1 MSVRYSKYLPI
12 ISLAGDFVLLNLFF
26 VFGFCLTQSQ
36 TNCFAEKFIIFY
48 LYLNVVWL
56 ILGIIFKAG
65 NIGHTLP
72 KKKMLFAYI
81 KIIVFFFFLFLLY
94 FQVKTL
100 NYYPRQYIEYI
111 FALFFVSLIVWKLSL
126 YYAFVVY
133 RKMGYNYRTVIIVGL
148 TNNTRQ
154 LRNYFMSNY
163 LNGYRFAGFIGP
175 VKSKRQGIIGEWGD
189 LKSIVEEKG
198 VDEIY
203 IGWEN
208 VPKEVL
214 PQITAV
220 ANEYPLKVRIVP
232 DFGEFSYMSAELVNY
247 DIVPVIQIHPGPLS
261 YWYNQFIKRSFDIIF
276 SLAIIVGLLS
286 WLSLI
291 LFIISLFG
299 RREGIFFLQK
309 RTGTDGKVFKC
320 IKFRTMH
327 KNLNAD
333 EIQATKSDQRI
344 TTVGRFLR
352 KTSLDEL
359 PQFINVFVGQMSV
372 VGPRPHMLKHTS
384 QYRKIVKRF
393 MARHTVKPGI
403 TGLAQVRGYRGE
415 IKKYSDIKKRISH
428 DVNYIETWSFSLDL
442 KIIMLT
448 IRNLIRGDKNAY

>member
-26 VFGFCLTQSQ
+26 VFGFCLMTSQ
-36 TNCFAEKFIIFY
+36 ANCFAEKFVFFY
-48 LYLNVVWL
+48 FYLNVVWL
-56 ILGIIFKAG
+56 ILSIIFNAG
-65 NIGHTLP
+65 KIDHTLP
-72 KKKMLFAYI
+72 KKKMLFTYI

-100 NYYPRQYIEYI
+100 NYYPRQFIEYI
-111 FALFFVSLIVWKLSL
+111 FVLFFGSLIVWKLSL
-126 YYAFVVY
+126 YYAFVIY

-148 TNNTRQ
+148 TSNTRQ

-175 VKSKRQGIIGEWGD
+175 KKSKRQGIIGEWSD
-189 LKSIVEEKG
+189 LKNIVEEKG

-203 IGWEN
+203 IGWET
-208 VPKEVL
+208 VPKEIL
-214 PQITAV
+214 QEITAV

-261 YWYNQFIKRSFDIIF
+261 YWYNQLIKRSFDIIF
-276 SLAIIVGLLS
+276 SLVIILGFLS
-286 WLSLI
+286 WISLI
-291 LFIISLFG
+291 LFLLSLLG
-299 RREGIFFLQK
+299 NRENVFFVQK

-320 IKFRTMH
+320 IKYRTMR
-327 KNLNAD
+327 KNPDAD
-333 EIQATKSDQRI
+333 TQQATKFDQRI
-344 TTVGRFLR
+344 TRVGRFLR

-359 PQFINVFVGQMSV
+359 PQFLNVLAGQMSV
-372 VGPRPHMLKHTS
+372 VGPRPHMLRHTS

-403 TGLAQVRGYRGE
+403 TGLAQVRGFRGE
-415 IKKYSDIKKRISH
+415 IKRYSDIKKRIFH
-428 DVNYIETWSFSLDL
+428 DVNYIETWSFSMDL
-442 KIIMLT
+442 KIILLT